1 MGTVEVGLVG
11 EDKFKLRPKEQLYF
25 ACEGYD
31 LTFTKKEVEQV
42 KSDYKNGI
50 PLLEMAEKLK
60 RDQVEIAILLIDL
73 AEKRRITPRPS
84 GIF

>member
-11 EDKFKLRPKEQLYF
+11 EDKFKLRPKEPLYF
-25 ACEGYD
+25 ACEGFD
-31 LTFTKKEVEQV
+31 LTFTREEVEKV
-42 KSDYKNGI
+42 KKYYRKGI

-60 RDQVEIAILLIDL
+60 RNQVEIAILIIDL
-73 AEKRRITPRPS
+73 AEKGRITPRPS